1 MRDTHISYAYKTIFS
16 QLTKNRQKV
25 FMKPCVLCVQFP
37 DRIPVGQVAAV
48 FAVQTTAEELAPFA
62 DG

>member
-1 MRDTHISYAYKTIFS
+1 MQTFS
-16 QLTKNRQKV
+16 KVNICGIITKV
-25 FMKPCVLCVQFP
+25 FMKPCVLSVQFP
-37 DRIPVGQVAAV
+37 DRIPVGQVAAL

>member
-1 MRDTHISYAYKTIFS
+1 MQTFS
-16 QLTKNRQKV
+16 KV
-25 FMKPCVLCVQFP
+25 NICGIIAKGVYETLCLCVQFP
-37 DRIPVGQVAAV
+37 DRIPVGQVAAL

>member
-1 MRDTHISYAYKTIFS
+1 MQTFS
-16 QLTKNRQKV
+16 KV
-25 FMKPCVLCVQFP
+25 NICGIIAIGVLCVQFP
-37 DRIPVGQVAAV
+37 DRIPVGQVAAL

>member
-1 MRDTHISYAYKTIFS
+1 
-16 QLTKNRQKV
+16 
-25 FMKPCVLCVQFP
+25 MKLCVLCVQFP